1 VTPMSQ
7 LESGGVFPLPDE
19 LRVYRSGA
27 VAVPLAASTGTAA
40 RRLRVLLGRWR
51 GPLKTAL
58 WVVVLFVALVVLRST
73 VLADKPLSVDV
84 ARVTR
89 GAVEQTV
96 SNTRAGTV
104 KARQRARLSPETGG
118 RVVALPF
125 RKGARVARGD
135 LLLSLD
141 ASRQR
146 ARLELAAEEVGVAA
160 ARAETRA
167 RCGIGAIVSVPVPGS
182 APTPHDAERHSTHPR
197 RQLMTRDDIP

>member
-1 VTPMSQ
+1 MTPLSQ
-7 LESGGVFPLPDE
+7 LESGGVFRLPDE

-27 VAVPLAASTGTAA
+27 VAVPLATAMGTAA
-40 RRLRVLLGRWR
+40 GRLRVALARWR

-84 ARVTR
+84 ARVAR
-89 GAVEQTV
+89 GAVEETV
-96 SNTRAGTV
+96 SNTRAGTM

-125 RKGARVARGD
+125 RQGARVARGD

-141 ASRQR
+141 ASSWR
-146 ARLELAAEEVGVAA
+146 APSSGRLSRG
-160 ARAETRA
+160 
-167 RCGIGAIVSVPVPGS
+167 
-182 APTPHDAERHSTHPR
+182 
-197 RQLMTRDDIP
+197 